1 MTVGAFQESM
11 VRRSQTAAT
20 TLWIF
25 LRQIR
30 VEVRE
35 VLELGEAFEDV
46 LLLD

>member
-1 MTVGAFQESM
+1 MTVGALRIDF

-20 TLWIF
+20 TGEYC

-46 LLLD
+46 LLLN